1 MPRKYVDYSKTY
13 VYQLTYNIPE
23 NTTKSKI
30 LDSYISYTTNITQRK
45 YKHKR
50 EALDSIHHQSKLY
63 DCIRKNGGWSN
74 WKCVILEECSCSNEN
89 QAKERANFYIMKMK
103 PNLNDEKMDEKSKD
117 SVLGVLGVPGI
128 SEIIGNP
135 GIQPN
140 IFADKVDASLDAT
153 VLDGPVSATPAL
165 ASIGKEGKYVC
176 LCKKTYA
183 HRSSYYKHTST
194 CLQFQHCQ
202 TTNKPV
208 VDNSLNTLS
217 VSIIST
223 TTTTTTTTKTTAT
236 LVTPVVATIA
246 DDNDNDDNDNDNDD
260 DDNTEMVRYRFKS
273 KKKANQIDSVFQYS
287 NEPEPNSEISFQIS
301 EKPSY
306 TYSDGDGDDDDDD
319 GDDSKSESS
328 VSESSVSESSAS
340 SSASA
345 SSDSDNG
352 VDDTDAAISVTT
364 DATADSAVS
373 ELLSAQNEKLKEYI
387 RKMISALT
395 MDKKR
400 SKKSLVN
407 SLVFEL
413 LDQNKTLQ
421 KQIVELSKE
430 RNIIVNNT
438 NNNQFN
444 LNFFLNEQCKDAVNI
459 ADFVNS
465 LEITMDDLTYTR
477 DQGLVEG
484 ISKVM
489 IDGLKQMDLYKRPIH
504 CTDQKRDTIY
514 IRDNHQWARD
524 EGNARMR
531 QVFVDIANKEY
542 FAVKKW
548 MDLHPGW
555 ETNSRL
561 QDFHHKMIRNV
572 LHEIKDDP
580 IGERKIMKSIERET
594 FIEK

>member
-1 MPRKYVDYSKTY
+1 MPRKYVDYSRTY
-13 VYQLTYNIPE
+13 IYQLTCK
-23 NTTKSKI
+23 TKEIS
-30 LDSYISYTTNITQRK
+30 DAYISYTTNLTQRK

-50 EALDSIHHQSKLY
+50 ESLDNTYRTKLY
-63 DCIRKNGGWSN
+63 ECIRKNGGWAN
-74 WKCVILEECSCSNEN
+74 WKCNILEECACKNEN
-89 QAKERANFYIMKMK
+89 QAKDLANSYIIKMK
-103 PNLNDEKMDEKSKD
+103 PNLNDEKMDEKSMD
-117 SVLGVLGVPGI
+117 DLPGLN
-128 SEIIGNP
+128 E
-135 GIQPN
+135 IQPN
-140 IFADKVDASLDAT
+140 IFADEKAAT
-153 VLDGPVSATPAL
+153 SAPPVLEGGIPTQTN
-165 ASIGKEGKYVC
+165 EGKYVC

-194 CLQFQHCQ
+194 CLQFQHRQ
-202 TTNKPV
+202 SVNKLAGIPQS
-208 VDNSLNTLS
+208 DSSMNTVS

-223 TTTTTTTTKTTAT
+223 TLTTTTTTTRLAA
-236 LVTPVVATIA
+236 PVVAVERIEQPIA
-246 DDNDNDDNDNDNDD
+246 SGGGGGHDHDHDHDDS
-260 DDNTEMVRYRFKS
+260 TEIVRYRFKS
-273 KKKANQIDSVFQYS
+273 KKKAEKMNEPNDNIVFHYS
-287 NEPEPNSEISFQIS
+287 NFTEPELSFQIS
-301 EKPSY
+301 EKQEY
-306 TYSDGDGDDDDDD
+306 DDRA
-319 GDDSKSESS
+319 GSISSSSSKSSMVDDEDTD
-328 VSESSVSESSAS
+328 
-340 SSASA
+340 
-345 SSDSDNG
+345 SDSDSDSDSGSNSDADTVSAMSAMTTG
-352 VDDTDAAISVTT
+352 TDAASSV
-364 DATADSAVS
+364 VS
-373 ELLSAQNEKLKEYI
+373 ELLTEQNEKLKDYI

-395 MDKKR
+395 DGKKR
-400 SKKSLVN
+400 NKKSLVN

-459 ADFVNS
+459 SDFVNS

-477 DQGLVEG
+477 NQGLVEG

-514 IRDNHQWARD
+514 VRDNHQWARD

-531 QVFVDIANKEY
+531 QAFIDIANKEY

-561 QDFHHKMIRNV
+561 QEFHHKMIRNV

-580 IGERKIMKSIERET
+580 IGERKIMKSIEREI

>member
-1 MPRKYVDYSKTY
+1 MPRKYVDYSRTYIYHLTCKTKE
-13 VYQLTYNIPE
+13 I
-23 NTTKSKI
+23 S
-30 LDSYISYTTNITQRK
+30 DAYISYTTNLTQRK

-50 EALDSIHHQSKLY
+50 ETLDNTYRTKLY
-63 DCIRKNGGWSN
+63 DSIRKNGGWAN
-74 WKCVILEECSCSNEN
+74 WKCIILEECACKNEN
-89 QAKERANFYIMKMK
+89 QAKDLANSYIIKMK
-103 PNLNDEKMDEKSKD
+103 PNLNDEKMDEKSMD
-117 SVLGVLGVPGI
+117 DLPGLPGI
-128 SEIIGNP
+128 R
-135 GIQPN
+135 PN
-140 IFADKVDASLDAT
+140 IFADETNAT
-153 VLDGPVSATPAL
+153 SAPPLLDGGIPTQTN
-165 ASIGKEGKYVC
+165 EGKYVC
-176 LCKKTYA
+176 LCKKSYA

-194 CLQFQHCQ
+194 CLQFQHRQ
-202 TTNKPV
+202 SVNKLAGIPPS
-208 VDNSLNTLS
+208 DSSMNTVS

-223 TTTTTTTTKTTAT
+223 TTTTTTTTAT
-236 LVTPVVATIA
+236 MTVPVVAPVAVRERIEQPIASGGPDLDA
-246 DDNDNDDNDNDNDD
+246 DDADD
-260 DDNTEMVRYRFKS
+260 DSTEIVRYRFKS
-273 KKKANQIDSVFQYS
+273 KKKAEKMDEVVDDIVFHYS
-287 NEPEPNSEISFQIS
+287 NFTEPELSIQIS
-301 EKPSY
+301 EKQEY
-306 TYSDGDGDDDDDD
+306 GERD
-319 GDDSKSESS
+319 
-328 VSESSVSESSAS
+328 S
-340 SSASA
+340 SSRTD
-345 SSDSDNG
+345 SSSSSSSSSIADGTDT
-352 VDDTDAAISVTT
+352 DTDTDTDADTVSAMSAMTAGT
-364 DATADSAVS
+364 DAASSVVS
-373 ELLSAQNEKLKEYI
+373 ELLTEQNEKLKDYI

-395 MDKKR
+395 NGKKR
-400 SKKSLVN
+400 NKKSLVN

-459 ADFVNS
+459 SDFVNS
-465 LEITMDDLTYTR
+465 LEITMDDLAYTR
-477 DQGLVEG
+477 NQGLVEG

-514 IRDNHQWARD
+514 VRDNHQWARD

-531 QVFVDIANKEY
+531 QAFIDIANKEY

-561 QDFHHKMIRNV
+561 QEFHHKMIRNV

-580 IGERKIMKSIERET
+580 IGERKIMKSIEREI

>member
-1 MPRKYVDYSKTY
+1 
-13 VYQLTYNIPE
+13 LT
-23 NTTKSKI
+23 
-30 LDSYISYTTNITQRK
+30 
-45 YKHKR
+45 
-50 EALDSIHHQSKLY
+50 A
-63 DCIRKNGGWSN
+63 
-74 WKCVILEECSCSNEN
+74 
-89 QAKERANFYIMKMK
+89 
-103 PNLNDEKMDEKSKD
+103 
-117 SVLGVLGVPGI
+117 
-128 SEIIGNP
+128 
-135 GIQPN
+135 
-140 IFADKVDASLDAT
+140 
-153 VLDGPVSATPAL
+153 
-165 ASIGKEGKYVC
+165 
-176 LCKKTYA
+176 
-183 HRSSYYKHTST
+183 
-194 CLQFQHCQ
+194 
-202 TTNKPV
+202 
-208 VDNSLNTLS
+208 
-217 VSIIST
+217 
-223 TTTTTTTTKTTAT
+223 
-236 LVTPVVATIA
+236 PVVAPVSTATIA
-246 DDNDNDDNDNDNDD
+246 NDNVNDDDDDND

-273 KKKANQIDSVFQYS
+273 KKNANKIDSVFQYS
-287 NEPEPNSEISFQIS
+287 NEPEPNSEISVQIS

-306 TYSDGDGDDDDDD
+306 TYSDGDGDDGDGDDDD
-319 GDDSKSESS
+319 DDSKSESS
-328 VSESSVSESSAS
+328 VSESSVSESSVSES
-340 SSASA
+340 SVSES
-345 SSDSDNG
+345 SESDSG
-352 VDDTDAAISVTT
+352 VDDADGAISVTT

-459 ADFVNS
+459 SDFINS

-477 DQGLVEG
+477 NQGLVEG

-514 IRDNHQWARD
+514 IRENHQWARD

-531 QVFVDIANKEY
+531 QLFVDIANKEY

-555 ETNSRL
+555 ETNSQL

-580 IGERKIMKSIERET
+580 IGERKIMKNIERET

>member
-13 VYQLTYNIPE
+13 IYQLTCK
-23 NTTKSKI
+23 TKEIS
-30 LDSYISYTTNITQRK
+30 DAYISYTTNLTQRK

-50 EALDSIHHQSKLY
+50 ETLGHSSRLY
-63 DCIRKNGGWSN
+63 ECIRKNGGWAN
-74 WKCVILEECSCSNEN
+74 WKCAILEECSCNNETR
-89 QAKERANFYIMKMK
+89 AKERANLYIMKMK
-103 PNLNDEKMDEKSKD
+103 PNLNDETMNDHNY
-117 SVLGVLGVPGI
+117 GI
-128 SEIIGNP
+128 P
-135 GIQPN
+135 DFKPN
-140 IFADKVDASLDAT
+140 IFADEKAAT
-153 VLDGPVSATPAL
+153 ATLPVLDGGVSNQTN
-165 ASIGKEGKYVC
+165 EGKYTC

-194 CLQFQHCQ
+194 CLQFQHNQ
-202 TTNKPV
+202 SISKIVP
-208 VDNSLNTLS
+208 DSSLNTTTLPVLMAAS
-217 VSIIST
+217 VAASV
-223 TTTTTTTTKTTAT
+223 ADAEH
-236 LVTPVVATIA
+236 VTDV
-246 DDNDNDDNDNDNDD
+246 DNDD
-260 DDNTEMVRYRFKS
+260 DDGAEIVRYRFKS
-273 KKKANQIDSVFQYS
+273 KKKAEKIDDTSVGLFHYAEFT
-287 NEPEPNSEISFQIS
+287 EPELSVQIS
-301 EKPSY
+301 EKPVYDAS
-306 TYSDGDGDDDDDD
+306 SDGDSECDDCDRDDDDDC
-319 GDDSKSESS
+319 
-328 VSESSVSESSAS
+328 
-340 SSASA
+340 
-345 SSDSDNG
+345 DSDTSPST
-352 VDDTDAAISVTT
+352 VSSTT
-364 DATADSAVS
+364 A
-373 ELLSAQNEKLKEYI
+373 ELLTEQNERLKDYI

-395 MDKKR
+395 TGKKR
-400 SKKSLVN
+400 NKKSLVN

-459 ADFVNS
+459 SDFVNS

-477 DQGLVEG
+477 NQGLVEG

-489 IDGLKQMDLYKRPIH
+489 IDGLKQLDLYKRPIH

-514 IRDNHQWARD
+514 VRDNHQWARD

-531 QVFVDIANKEY
+531 QAFIDIANKEY

-561 QDFHHKMIRNV
+561 QDFHHKMISNV

-580 IGERKIMKSIERET
+580 IGERKIMKSIEREI

>member
-1 MPRKYVDYSKTY
+1 
-13 VYQLTYNIPE
+13 
-23 NTTKSKI
+23 
-30 LDSYISYTTNITQRK
+30 
-45 YKHKR
+45 
-50 EALDSIHHQSKLY
+50 
-63 DCIRKNGGWSN
+63 
-74 WKCVILEECSCSNEN
+74 LEECACNNES
-89 QAKERANFYIMKMK
+89 QAKDLANSYIIKIK
-103 PNLNDEKMDEKSKD
+103 PNLNDEKMDEKSMDEKSMD
-117 SVLGVLGVPGI
+117 EKSMEYFPGL
-128 SEIIGNP
+128 P
-135 GIQPN
+135 DFKPN
-140 IFADKVDASLDAT
+140 IFADETIAT
-153 VLDGPVSATPAL
+153 SAPPLLDGGVPTQTN
-165 ASIGKEGKYVC
+165 EGKYVC
-176 LCKKTYA
+176 LCKKSYA

-194 CLQFQHCQ
+194 CLQFQHRQ
-202 TTNKPV
+202 SVNKLASIPTS
-208 VDNSLNTLS
+208 DSSMNTVS

-223 TTTTTTTTKTTAT
+223 TMTTTTTTTTMTVPA
-236 LVTPVVATIA
+236 VPVDVLERIEQPIA
-246 DDNDNDDNDNDNDD
+246 SGGGGASDHDD
-260 DDNTEMVRYRFKS
+260 DDDDDSTEIVRYRFKS
-273 KKKANQIDSVFQYS
+273 KKKAEKMDDDVVFHYS
-287 NEPEPNSEISFQIS
+287 NFTEPELSIQIS
-301 EKPSY
+301 EKQDYDNRASGSR
-306 TYSDGDGDDDDDD
+306 T
-319 GDDSKSESS
+319 
-328 VSESSVSESSAS
+328 S
-340 SSASA
+340 SSR
-345 SSDSDNG
+345 SSMSSSSSIADADT
-352 VDDTDAAISVTT
+352 DTDADT
-364 DATADSAVS
+364 DADTVSAMSAMTAGTDAASSVVS
-373 ELLSAQNEKLKEYI
+373 ELLTEQNEKLKDYI

-395 MDKKR
+395 DGKKR
-400 SKKSLVN
+400 NKKSLVN

-459 ADFVNS
+459 SDFVNS

-477 DQGLVEG
+477 NQGLVEG

-514 IRDNHQWARD
+514 VRDNHQWARD

-531 QVFVDIANKEY
+531 QAFVDIANKEY

-561 QDFHHKMIRNV
+561 QDFHHKMISNV

-580 IGERKIMKSIERET
+580 IGERKIMKSIEREI

>member
-1 MPRKYVDYSKTY
+1 MPRKYTEYSKTY
-13 VYQLTYNIPE
+13 VYLLTCKNP
-23 NTTKSKI
+23 KI
-30 LDSYISYTTNITQRK
+30 SDAYISQTTNLTQRK

-50 EALDSIHHQSKLY
+50 ETLDLSIQTKLY
-63 DCIRKNGGWSN
+63 DSIRKNGGWTN
-74 WKCVILEECSCSNEN
+74 WNCEILEECACNNEI
-89 QAKERANFYIMKMK
+89 QAKERAHFYILQIK
-103 PNLNDEKMDEKSKD
+103 PNLNDEKMSEKSIDEYSDLPSFPNFK
-117 SVLGVLGVPGI
+117 
-128 SEIIGNP
+128 
-135 GIQPN
+135 PN
-140 IFADKVDASLDAT
+140 IFGGEMAVTSVSPVFEAEIFGGAANERSSAAPPAT
-153 VLDGPVSATPAL
+153 KD
-165 ASIGKEGKYVC
+165 GKYVC
-176 LCKKTYA
+176 LCKKSYA

-194 CLQFQHCQ
+194 CLQFQHNQ
-202 TTNKPV
+202 SVTKLSNVNHPAHS
-208 VDNSLNTLS
+208 DNLLNSVS

-223 TTTTTTTTKTTAT
+223 TTTTTTTRTTTKSSIPMEVHLDQTDFREN
-236 LVTPVVATIA
+236 VGE
-246 DDNDNDDNDNDNDD
+246 NSD
-260 DDNTEMVRYRFKS
+260 DDNRIVRYRFKS
-273 KKKANQIDSVFQYS
+273 KKKAEDTNSGGIFHYS
-287 NEPEPNSEISFQIS
+287 TLPDFPAEPEIGVHVS
-301 EKPSY
+301 EKQAHNDNHSE
-306 TYSDGDGDDDDDD
+306 TSDTDGVSFDDAT
-319 GDDSKSESS
+319 S
-328 VSESSVSESSAS
+328 VSSAS
-340 SSASA
+340 SSSSRSEISAIQDDVDDASA
-345 SSDSDNG
+345 ITGVSD
-352 VDDTDAAISVTT
+352 
-364 DATADSAVS
+364 TASGVS
-373 ELLSAQNEKLKEYI
+373 ELLTEQNEKLKDYI

-395 MDKKR
+395 IGKKR
-400 SKKSLVN
+400 NKKSLVN

-444 LNFFLNEQCKDAVNI
+444 LNFFLNEQCKDAVNLS
-459 ADFVNS
+459 DFVNS

-477 DQGLVEG
+477 NQGLVEG

-489 IDGLKQMDLYKRPIH
+489 IDGLKQLDLYKRPIH

-514 IRDNHQWARD
+514 VRDNHQWARD

-531 QVFVDIANKEY
+531 QAFVDIANKEY

-580 IGERKIMKSIERET
+580 VGARKIMKSVEREV

>member
-1 MPRKYVDYSKTY
+1 
-13 VYQLTYNIPE
+13 
-23 NTTKSKI
+23 
-30 LDSYISYTTNITQRK
+30 
-45 YKHKR
+45 
-50 EALDSIHHQSKLY
+50 
-63 DCIRKNGGWSN
+63 
-74 WKCVILEECSCSNEN
+74 
-89 QAKERANFYIMKMK
+89 MK
-103 PNLNDEKMDEKSKD
+103 PNLNDEKMDEKTKD
-117 SVLGVLGVPGI
+117 SVLEVPDFK
-128 SEIIGNP
+128 
-135 GIQPN
+135 PN
-140 IFADKVDASLDAT
+140 IFADKVDASNLST
-153 VLDGPVSATPAL
+153 VLDGAVLAAEASAVVPVVS
-165 ASIGKEGKYVC
+165 KEGKYIC

-194 CLQFQHCQ
+194 CLQFQHKQ
-202 TTNKPV
+202 ATNKTV
-208 VDNSLNTLS
+208 VDNSLNALS

-223 TTTTTTTTKTTAT
+223 TTTMMTTTTTIETS
-236 LVTPVVATIA
+236 LVAPAPVPVDVPVDVDVPVIHSAGA
-246 DDNDNDDNDNDNDD
+246 GDSDDE
-260 DDNTEMVRYRFKS
+260 NTEMVRYRFKS
-273 KKKANQIDSVFQYS
+273 KKKANKIEESSIFQYS
-287 NEPEPNSEISFQIS
+287 NFSNSEISVQIS

-306 TYSDGDGDDDDDD
+306 TYSDSRSGSG
-319 GDDSKSESS
+319 SESGS
-328 VSESSVSESSAS
+328 VSSES
-340 SSASA
+340 
-345 SSDSDNG
+345 DSESESG
-352 VDDTDAAISVTT
+352 VDYTDADGSVSVTT
-364 DATADSAVS
+364 DATAESAVS
-373 ELLSAQNEKLKEYI
+373 ELLSAQNEKLKDYI

-444 LNFFLNEQCKDAVNI
+444 LNFFLNEQCKDAVNMTE
-459 ADFVNS
+459 FVDS

-477 DQGLVEG
+477 NQGLVEG

-580 IGERKIMKSIERET
+580 IGERKIMKSIEREI

>member
-1 MPRKYVDYSKTY
+1 
-13 VYQLTYNIPE
+13 
-23 NTTKSKI
+23 
-30 LDSYISYTTNITQRK
+30 
-45 YKHKR
+45 
-50 EALDSIHHQSKLY
+50 
-63 DCIRKNGGWSN
+63 
-74 WKCVILEECSCSNEN
+74 
-89 QAKERANFYIMKMK
+89 MKMK
-103 PNLNDEKMDEKSKD
+103 PNLNDEKMDEKTKD
-117 SVLGVLGVPGI
+117 SVLEVPDFK
-128 SEIIGNP
+128 
-135 GIQPN
+135 PN
-140 IFADKVDASLDAT
+140 IFADKVDASNLST
-153 VLDGPVSATPAL
+153 VLDGAVLAAEASAVVPVVS
-165 ASIGKEGKYVC
+165 KEGKYIC

-194 CLQFQHCQ
+194 CLQFQHKQ
-202 TTNKPV
+202 ATNKTV

-223 TTTTTTTTKTTAT
+223 TTTMMTTTTTIETS
-236 LVTPVVATIA
+236 LVAPAPVPVDVPVDVDVPVIHSAGA
-246 DDNDNDDNDNDNDD
+246 GDSDDE
-260 DDNTEMVRYRFKS
+260 NTEMVRYRFKS
-273 KKKANQIDSVFQYS
+273 KKKANKIEESSIFQYS
-287 NEPEPNSEISFQIS
+287 NFSNSEISVQIS

-306 TYSDGDGDDDDDD
+306 TYSDSRSGSG
-319 GDDSKSESS
+319 SESGS
-328 VSESSVSESSAS
+328 VSSES
-340 SSASA
+340 
-345 SSDSDNG
+345 DSESESG
-352 VDDTDAAISVTT
+352 VDYTDADGSVSVTT
-364 DATADSAVS
+364 DATAESAVS
-373 ELLSAQNEKLKEYI
+373 ELLSAQNEKLKDYI

-444 LNFFLNEQCKDAVNI
+444 LNFFLNEQCKDAVNMTE
-459 ADFVNS
+459 FVDS

-477 DQGLVEG
+477 NQGLVEG

-580 IGERKIMKSIERET
+580 IGERKIMKSIEREI

>member
-13 VYQLTYNIPE
+13 VYLLTCKNPE
-23 NTTKSKI
+23 IS
-30 LDSYISYTTNITQRK
+30 DAYISHTTNLTQRK

-50 EALDSIHHQSKLY
+50 ETLDLSLQTRLY
-63 DCIRKNGGWSN
+63 ECIRKNGGWTN
-74 WKCVILEECSCSNEN
+74 WKCTILEECACTNEI
-89 QAKERANFYIMKMK
+89 QAKERANFYILKMK
-103 PNLNDEKMDEKSKD
+103 PNLNDEKVSEKSIDDHSGYPSFPDFK
-117 SVLGVLGVPGI
+117 
-128 SEIIGNP
+128 
-135 GIQPN
+135 PN
-140 IFADKVDASLDAT
+140 IFGDKMVVAIAT
-153 VLDGPVSATPAL
+153 PSFEAEIFGGAVNETNSVATPAT
-165 ASIGKEGKYVC
+165 KDGKYIC
-176 LCKKTYA
+176 LCKKSYA

-194 CLQFQHCQ
+194 CLQFQHNQ
-202 TTNKPV
+202 SVNKLAIANHHHSADSV
-208 VDNSLNTLS
+208 LNTVS

-223 TTTTTTTTKTTAT
+223 TTTTTRTTTTTS
-236 LVTPVVATIA
+236 LPMIEEPVQC
-246 DDNDNDDNDNDNDD
+246 N
-260 DDNTEMVRYRFKS
+260 NTEGSISSDCESNRIVRYRFKS
-273 KKKANQIDSVFQYS
+273 KKKATENNDANHDVFHYS
-287 NEPEPNSEISFQIS
+287 TFPEPEPELTVQIS
-301 EKPSY
+301 EKSVAHE
-306 TYSDGDGDDDDDD
+306 SD
-319 GDDSKSESS
+319 SES
-328 VSESSVSESSAS
+328 ESGSSLSSYGS
-340 SSASA
+340 SSISSYHNEAMTDRDTEDDASA
-345 SSDSDNG
+345 MIGGVSDTAS
-352 VDDTDAAISVTT
+352 DAAS
-364 DATADSAVS
+364 SAVS
-373 ELLSAQNEKLKEYI
+373 ELLTEQNEKLKDYI

-395 MDKKR
+395 IGKKR
-400 SKKSLVN
+400 NKKSIVN

-444 LNFFLNEQCKDAVNI
+444 LNFFLNEQCKDAVNLS
-459 ADFVNS
+459 DFVNS

-477 DQGLVEG
+477 NQGLVEG

-514 IRDNHQWARD
+514 VRDNHQWARD

-531 QVFVDIANKEY
+531 QAFVDIANKEY
-542 FAVKKW
+542 FAIKKW

-561 QDFHHKMIRNV
+561 QDFHHKMVRNV

-580 IGERKIMKSIERET
+580 AGERKIMKSIEREI

>member
-1 MPRKYVDYSKTY
+1 
-13 VYQLTYNIPE
+13 
-23 NTTKSKI
+23 
-30 LDSYISYTTNITQRK
+30 
-45 YKHKR
+45 
-50 EALDSIHHQSKLY
+50 
-63 DCIRKNGGWSN
+63 
-74 WKCVILEECSCSNEN
+74 VILEECSCSNEN
-89 QAKERANFYIMKMK
+89 QAKERANLYIMKMK

-117 SVLGVLGVPGI
+117 SVLGVLGFPEISDI
-128 SEIIGNP
+128 SENK
-135 GIQPN
+135 PN
-140 IFADKVDASLDAT
+140 IFADKVDASLDTT
-153 VLDGPVSATPAL
+153 VLDGPVSAATTAL

-223 TTTTTTTTKTTAT
+223 TTTTTTMTTT
-236 LVTPVVATIA
+236 LVAPVVATTV
-246 DDNDNDDNDNDNDD
+246 DVNDVNDDD

-306 TYSDGDGDDDDDD
+306 TYSDADADDDD
-319 GDDSKSESS
+319 SS
-328 VSESSVSESSAS
+328 LSASSAS
-340 SSASA
+340 SA
-345 SSDSDNG
+345 SDNG
-352 VDDTDAAISVTT
+352 IDDADGAISVTT